1 MTTRFAVPLAA
12 IAMMGMAPGCTVFP
26 DHEPP
31 RVMDIPTPGLSG
43 QDDASP
49 LDKTL
54 RIDTP
59 QATEPFDSS
68 RILTKPAPHEYQIYG
83 DVRWRDTAPVLVRE
97 MLIGALRQDGRFQ
110 GVVNETSPTGSDVTL
125 ISDLYGFHSQPGD
138 TGVQVIVSL
147 YAQLMDN
154 RSRTTVCTKNFRVTT
169 DAGGTDIDQVVKA
182 FGHGSKEL
190 SQQLL
195 GWLSECLEN

>member
-1 MTTRFAVPLAA
+1 MTTRLAVALAT
-12 IAMMGMAPGCTVFP
+12 IAMMGVAPGCTVFP

-31 RVMDIPTPGLSG
+31 RVMDIPTPGLSA
-43 QDDASP
+43 QDGAST
-49 LDKTL
+49 LDKTV

-97 MLIGALRQDGRFQ
+97 ILIGALRQDGRFQ

-138 TGVQVIVSL
+138 SGIQVIVSL

-169 DAGGTDIDQVVKA
+169 DAEGTDIDQVVKA
-182 FGHGSKEL
+182 FGHGSEEL
-190 SQQLL
+190 SQQML
-195 GWLSECLEN
+195 GWLSECLDP

>member
-1 MTTRFAVPLAA
+1 MTTRLAVAFAA
-12 IAMMGMAPGCTVFP
+12 IVMMGMAPGCTVFP

-31 RVMDIPTPGLSG
+31 RVMDIPAPGLPGS
-43 QDDASP
+43 DSASP
-49 LDKTL
+49 LDKTV

-138 TGVQVIVSL
+138 SGIQVIVSL

-154 RSRTTVCTKNFRVTT
+154 RSRTTVCTNDFRVTT

-182 FGHGSKEL
+182 FGRGSEEL
-190 SQQLL
+190 SQQML
-195 GWLSECLEN
+195 GWLSNCLEN